1 MLRNNRTLTTII
13 FCVLIIV
20 FTALLIRYFLNKQE
34 NDYKEGLENDESFP
48 KLIISLKG
56 NSKLPADKQLNKGN
70 GIPARIEYSVTSL
83 SSNGLILDGRSTIFN
98 ENIPKQIGFESL
110 NPVMHKNANVVNQN
124 RFIVISPKTAVEFPD
139 NFTLTIENNVEENK
153 MQFDL
158 WGDTYINKNKQRPIG
173 NSNTIIGPQN
183 LSGYTTEIEDTSI
196 FTYNKQI
203 FTEGCFVKDKKECAI
218 NKLNVGK
225 NTINVIQSGP
235 IFDNKGNK
243 IGHVTKTNRQLNNS
257 ADTIEMNI
265 DNYTGATGILLYVGY
280 TTDVI

>member
-1 MLRNNRTLTTII
+1 MLRNNQTLTTII
-13 FCVLIIV
+13 CCVLIII
-20 FTALLIRYFLNKQE
+20 FTALLIRYFFNKHE

-70 GIPARIEYSVTSL
+70 GIPANIEYSVTSL
-83 SSNGLILDGRSTIFN
+83 SSDGLILDGRSTIFN
-98 ENIPKQIGFESL
+98 ENTPKQIGFESL
-110 NPVMHKNANVVNQN
+110 NPVMHKNANMVDQN

-158 WGDTYINKNKQRPIG
+158 WGDTYINENKQRPIG
-173 NSNTIIGPQN
+173 NSNTIIGPHN
-183 LSGYTTEIEDTSI
+183 LSGYTTKVEDTSV

-225 NTINVIQSGP
+225 NIINVIQSGP
-235 IFDNKGNK
+235 IFDNKGSK
-243 IGHVTKTNRQLNNS
+243 IGNVTKMNRQSNNS
-257 ADTIEMNI
+257 ADTIEI
-265 DNYTGATGILLYVGY
+265 DIENYTGATGILLYIGY
-280 TTDVI
+280 TTDV